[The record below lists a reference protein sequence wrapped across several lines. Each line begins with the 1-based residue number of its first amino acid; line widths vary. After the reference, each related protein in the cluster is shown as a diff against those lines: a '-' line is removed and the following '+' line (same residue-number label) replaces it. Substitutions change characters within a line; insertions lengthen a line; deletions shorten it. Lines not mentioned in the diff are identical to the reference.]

1 MPVGSPLSTPLDL
14 VLHIGS
20 GKTGTSS
27 IQYFMHQNRSRLA
40 ELGHL
45 YPRSPGRRRHTRFG
59 LYLQPED
66 ALADLPSWGRRH
78 FTSPKAFRR
87 TFRSRLFR
95 EINRSGLSRV
105 LISDEALYGSPDET
119 LQRLR
124 EFTDANARSVRLV
137 TYLRR
142 QDDHLVSRYQQ
153 VVKVGETRRLDDRT
167 HEVELTK
174 TYDYYARLQTWQQL
188 LQPTE
193 MVVRRFERESFTDGS
208 LYQDFLGATGID
220 ARADELEQVEVVN
233 ESLDAES
240 VEFLRIFNLLHRQ
253 RDEVPAL
260 RTVGGAVRRL
270 ERASEGPTLTLPD
283 TDLDAFMEQ
292 WREPNAAVA
301 RDFVPGAPPE
311 LFRTPRRTR
320 NTTTEQYLDP
330 ARVDH
335 LFAVSG
341 LPEELRAP
349 LRRVAESEAGRRA
362 PSEKG

>member
-1 MPVGSPLSTPLDL
+1 M
-14 VLHIGS
+14 
-20 GKTGTSS
+20 
-27 IQYFMHQNRSRLA
+27 A
-40 ELGHL
+40 
-45 YPRSPGRRRHTRFG
+45 
-59 LYLQPED
+59 
-66 ALADLPSWGRRH
+66 
-78 FTSPKAFRR
+78 
-87 TFRSRLFR
+87 
-95 EINRSGLSRV
+95 RV
-105 LISDEALYGSPDET
+105 
-119 LQRLR
+119 
-124 EFTDANARSVRLV
+124 
-137 TYLRR
+137 
-142 QDDHLVSRYQQ
+142 
-153 VVKVGETRRLDDRT
+153 
-167 HEVELTK
+167 
-174 TYDYYARLQTWQQL
+174 YDYRAQLAAWQEVMR
-188 LQPTE
+188 PEE
-193 MVVRRFERESFTDGS
+193 MVVRTFEPQHFVGGS
-208 LYQDFLGATGID
+208 LVEDFVDATGLD
-220 ARADELEQVEVVN
+220 LRAEQLTPVTTKN

-253 RDEVPAL
+253 LDEVPAL

-292 WREPNAAVA
+292 WRESNGAVA

-330 ARVDH
+330 ARLDH